1 MSEIRTAAQIDE
13 LTTAMRTVPA
23 LADLQQADL
32 QWLLEQTE
40 EQRIEPGK
48 VFIKENDPAD
58 RMVILLEGEIRGR
71 RESGG
76 PDAPVFTIQAPTVT
90 GVLPFSRLKTYPL
103 TIRAVV
109 PIRGL
114 LFPAAKFPELYR
126 RMPELTQ

>member
-1 MSEIRTAAQIDE
+1 MSETRNRAQIDE
-13 LTTAMRTVPA
+13 LIGAMRAVPV

-32 QWLLEQTE
+32 EWFLEQMD

-58 RMVILLEGEIRGR
+58 KMVVLLEGEIRGR
-71 RESGG
+71 RESGS
-76 PDAPVFTIQAPTVT
+76 PDSPVVTIQAPTVT

-114 LFPAAKFPELYR
+114 LFPASKFP
-126 RMPELTQ
+126 